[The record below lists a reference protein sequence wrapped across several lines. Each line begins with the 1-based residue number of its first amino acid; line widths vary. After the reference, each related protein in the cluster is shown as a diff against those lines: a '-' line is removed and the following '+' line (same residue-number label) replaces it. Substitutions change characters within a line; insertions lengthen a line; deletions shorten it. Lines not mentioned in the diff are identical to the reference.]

1 MNAIELTGLALV
13 LAMTTATRLALAQE
27 PEPVA
32 PDAPTESAVPTAVAA
47 PAPAPAAPAVAEPAP
62 AAAAELTDAP
72 ATGLM
77 LQARMQSQGNLLS
90 LGGGP
95 GFLLGYRGGKVAL
108 GLGVGLSRLSGSSEG
123 DSISGTLF
131 QLVPTALIDVWRS
144 RDGRARANVLGGVGF
159 GRGALKAEYAY
170 EDCVYDP
177 VTGSDNCTTTMEES
191 KANATFIPVM
201 LGLGGDYF
209 LGRNFALG
217 AEGGFQASFL
227 ASTKTEE
234 SGQQSDVDVSGGMQF
249 AYSVIRATMVFGN

>member
-1 MNAIELTGLALV
+1 MNAIDLTGLALV
-13 LAMTTATRLALAQE
+13 LAMTTAAPLALAQE

-32 PDAPTESAVPTAVAA
+32 PEAPAESAEPAAVAA
-47 PAPAPAAPAVAEPAP
+47 PAPTAPAVAARAP
-62 AAAAELTDAP
+62 AAAPELTDAP
-72 ATGLM
+72 ATGVM

-95 GFLLGYRGGKVAL
+95 GFLLGYRGGMVAL

-159 GRGALKAEYAY
+159 GRGALKAEYAS

-177 VTGSDNCTTTMEES
+177 VTGSDNCTTTTEES